1 MNFEQVWQQYDFT
14 EAELLNMGWRLP
26 GDYVLH
32 LNYYWDEW
40 GQVSDR
46 DRLLTVILQECTH
59 LNVQLNPTRPK
70 PGSTPSHLGTIV
82 GWGLVTPSEW
92 LLCQQLAATEWL
104 HLRFQIGSDSFIEA
118 LCRSLAVQQSVKYF
132 IERNTDVVN

>member
-1 MNFEQVWQQYDFT
+1 MNFEQIWQQYDFT
-14 EAELLNMGWRLP
+14 EAELLNMGWQLP

-46 DRLLTVILQECTH
+46 DRPLTVILLDCTR
-59 LNVQLNPTRPK
+59 LTVQLNPTRPK
-70 PGSTPSHLGTIV
+70 SGYQSHLGTIV

-92 LLCQQLAATEWL
+92 LLPQKVAEDLWL
-104 HLRFQIGSDSFIEA
+104 HLRFEIGSDSFIEA
-118 LCRSLAVQQSVKYF
+118 LCRSLAVQQQEFALSVSSA
-132 IERNTDVVN
+132 

>member
-1 MNFEQVWQQYDFT
+1 
-14 EAELLNMGWRLP
+14 MGWQLP

-46 DRLLTVILQECTH
+46 SRPLTVILLDCTR
-59 LNVQLNPTRPK
+59 LTVQLNPTRPK
-70 PGSTPSHLGTIV
+70 SGYQSHLGTIV

-92 LLCQQLAATEWL
+92 LRSFSNTACCMSVVSIILITAVPSKN
-104 HLRFQIGSDSFIEA
+104 SDRHFLNI
-118 LCRSLAVQQSVKYF
+118 LSL
-132 IERNTDVVN
+132 